1 MLLPV
6 LRPNSVGSG
15 SPASVDSCLV
25 TACGCAARAA
35 YNPPHRSRWN
45 RGMSRLDG
53 AQSTISM
60 WHEGDYSTHTQGAK
74 DAIDNARGLAC
85 RAIAEMDIAE
95 AGEPFHIADYGA
107 ADGGTSIDLHRATIS
122 ALRARAPRRAVCVT
136 YTDLPRNDYSALF
149 TTVHGGRPGVTSYRD
164 EHDGIFVYAAATSFF
179 EPIFP
184 PGTIDF
190 GFSATAMH
198 WLSALPCPVSRHIH
212 MVGACGEELSTLR
225 ARARAD
231 WRDILL
237 ARASELKPGGRLMTV
252 NLALADDGRHM
263 GNTGGAN
270 MFDVMNRLWRAL
282 VDDGT
287 ITQSEYRRTTIPQF
301 YRTPDE
307 FRAPLLDT
315 GGPVHRA
322 GLRLVSR
329 GDPLHPL
336 SLRGPLRQGRR
347 RRSLRRDLRSQH
359 PHLERDGLRQ
369 RARRGASARRAPGD
383 RRPLLRKLRRPHPL
397 VPGTARHGLHP
408 RVHGDGE
415 DPARRGL
422 NRGSPHLQRRRRRQ
436 PVRNREHRYGHADRH
451 ARPREDLPASQSSAS
466 SVGRISRRRNPT
478 SDPHVRSC
486 FTSDYAA
493 LIRPTGCGPSLQVAF
508 RARGPSCPAS
518 QGSDVV

>member
-1 MLLPV
+1 
-6 LRPNSVGSG
+6 
-15 SPASVDSCLV
+15 
-25 TACGCAARAA
+25 
-35 YNPPHRSRWN
+35 
-45 RGMSRLDG
+45 MSRLDG
-53 AQSTISM
+53 ARSTISM
-60 WHEGDYSTHTQGAK
+60 WHEGDYSTHTRGAK

-95 AGEPFHIADYGA
+95 TGEPFHIADYGA

-231 WRDILL
+231 WQDILL

-322 GLRLVSR
+322 GLRLVHAETR
-329 GDPLHPL
+329 FTRCPYAA
-336 SLRGPLRQGRR
+336 RFA
-347 RRSLRRDLRSQH
+347 
-359 PHLERDGLRQ
+359 RDGDADRFAETYVPNTRTWSETVFVNALDA
-369 RARRGASARRAPGD
+369 ARPLAERRAIVD
-383 RRPLLRKLRRPHPL
+383 RYFASFADLVRSDPEPHAMDYIHECM
-397 VPGTARHGLHP
+397 VMEKVRHGE
-408 RVHGDGE
+408 G
-415 DPARRGL
+415 
-422 NRGSPHLQRRRRRQ
+422 
-436 PVRNREHRYGHADRH
+436 
-451 ARPREDLPASQSSAS
+451 
-466 SVGRISRRRNPT
+466 
-478 SDPHVRSC
+478 
-486 FTSDYAA
+486 
-493 LIRPTGCGPSLQVAF
+493 
-508 RARGPSCPAS
+508 
-518 QGSDVV
+518 